1 MAELDENDATFE
13 VPSFEV
19 RYNELPLELL
29 QKVAHCNESL
39 IQLQAQH

>member
-1 MAELDENDATFE
+1 MADNEDNEPYFE

-29 QKVAHCNESL
+29 QKLAHCRLSL
-39 IQLQAQH
+39 T